1 MGFFGINLF
10 AMGETRQ
17 RREGRGAHPRRII
30 GHVAGFVPACFGV
43 MPVSKKEKTRQSQQR
58 WVLTVVCLSFGLS
71 VVLSFVTSVFV
82 ESAGLLV
89 ALLSL
94 IALVML
100 GIVTDVIGTA
110 VTSADE
116 QPFIAMASKRIAGAR
131 QALSLI
137 RKAERVSSLL
147 NDVVGDI
154 VGIISGSAGSVIAL
168 YLVTKG
174 VPGAVASVL
183 ITAFTSAF
191 MIGGKAYGKGLAIAN
206 SERIVLLV
214 GRGMALFAGSGKPQK
229 KKKNRKE
236 AR

>member
-1 MGFFGINLF
+1 MGFFGISLF
-10 AMGETRQ
+10 AAGAFAA
-17 RREGRGAHPRRII
+17 RGNL
-30 GHVAGFVPACFGV
+30 PARFGV
-43 MPVSKKEKTRQSQQR
+43 KPVNKKEKTRQSQQR

-71 VVLSFVTSVFV
+71 VVLSFITSVFV

-94 IALVML
+94 ITLVML

-110 VTSADE
+110 VTAADE

-131 QALSLI
+131 QALLLI

-174 VPGAVASVL
+174 MPSAIASVL
-183 ITAFTSAF
+183 LTAFTSAF

-214 GRGMALFAGSGKPQK
+214 GRALALFAGHGKPRKQPK
-229 KKKNRKE
+229 KKTRKE
-236 AR
+236 GR

>member
-1 MGFFGINLF
+1 M
-10 AMGETRQ
+10 
-17 RREGRGAHPRRII
+17 
-30 GHVAGFVPACFGV
+30 
-43 MPVSKKEKTRQSQQR
+43 SKKEKAKQSKQK

-71 VVLSFVTSVFV
+71 VVMSFVTSIFV

-94 IALVML
+94 IVLVMI
-100 GIVTDVIGTA
+100 GIVTDIIGTA
-110 VTSADE
+110 VTSANE

-154 VGIISGSAGSVIAL
+154 VGIISGSAGSVIAV
-168 YLVTKG
+168 YLVSLGLKS
-174 VPGAVASVL
+174 AVASML

-191 MIGGKAYGKGLAIAN
+191 MIGGKAYGKGLAIEN
-206 SERIVLLV
+206 SDKIVHFV
-214 GRGMALFAGSGKPQK
+214 GRAMALFEAKNKKLKKTKP
-229 KKKNRKE
+229 RKGVQ
-236 AR
+236 

>member
-1 MGFFGINLF
+1 M
-10 AMGETRQ
+10 
-17 RREGRGAHPRRII
+17 
-30 GHVAGFVPACFGV
+30 
-43 MPVSKKEKTRQSQQR
+43 SKKEKARQSKQK

-71 VVLSFVTSVFV
+71 VVMSFVTSLFV

-94 IALVML
+94 IVLVMI

-116 QPFIAMASKRIAGAR
+116 QPFIAMASKRILGAK
-131 QALSLI
+131 QALQLI
-137 RKAERVSSLL
+137 RKAERVSSIL

-154 VGIISGSAGSVIAL
+154 VGIISGSAGSVIAV
-168 YLVTKG
+168 YLVSLG
-174 VPGAVASVL
+174 MRSAIASML

-206 SERIVLLV
+206 SNRIVLTV
-214 GRGMALFAGSGKPQK
+214 GRVMAVFEKKSKPKQK
-229 KKKNRKE
+229 KKTRKE
-236 AR
+236 AL